1 LFSSLPRTTFY
12 NVNLIIGMCDPFDLN
27 ACNFPRGTCAKD
39 GFCNCDVGF
48 FGDYC
53 QFPEICDDEPGRF
66 IRVNP
71 SWIFT
76 SQA

>member
-1 LFSSLPRTTFY
+1 
-12 NVNLIIGMCDPFDLN
+12 MCEPADLN
-27 ACNFPRGTCAKD
+27 ACSDHGTCTEE

-53 QFPEICDDEPGRF
+53 MFPEICDDGPGRF
-66 IRVNP
+66 IRVNL